1 MLGLFCF
8 VLLLIGFKNTPYFN
22 VMRQR
27 HPGDS
32 EQTHHIDTP
41 DTEAPIVDETWRT
54 MPVVDIP
61 ARHGLEGLFSRFES
75 ALEKYDLQDEPDI
88 WWAMRTAFTVHSRDK
103 RTNGHYTEHL
113 TIVALEVIEDYGILE
128 PDSDISRE
136 DAIAVICAALLHD
149 SIEDHPK
156 DLAFVL
162 SPGDSARNDDEQTAR
177 DKAYAALHERMPLTA
192 DIVLAVSNPV
202 LPRDEN
208 GKLLVDKI
216 EAYTEHTRELLENP
230 QHPYPLAG
238 LVKLSDFR
246 HNAVN
251 NHLTLGPK
259 RGKLDKKYIIQFP
272 AYLEFIYSDHC
283 PIKNSEIRQEI
294 AYDLW
299 TGHDKAITRLQKDEH
314 DEKRRVMYEK
324 VRSGFGHM
332 AVNRFGLNRS
342 KTGSTNTDLL
352 LRDDTEFRHP

>member
-1 MLGLFCF
+1 
-8 VLLLIGFKNTPYFN
+8 
-22 VMRQR
+22 MRSDIPPSPEHSR
-27 HPGDS
+27 PV
-32 EQTHHIDTP
+32 DTP
-41 DTEAPIVDETWRT
+41 EAEPSIDDESWRT

-61 ARHGLEGLFSRFES
+61 AQHGLEGLFSRFES

-128 PDSDISRE
+128 PDSEVSRE
-136 DAIAVICAALLHD
+136 DAIALICAALLHD

-177 DKAYAALHERMPLTA
+177 DKAFAALQERLPVTA
-192 DIVLAVSNPV
+192 EIVLAVSNPV
-202 LPRDEN
+202 LARDEN
-208 GKLLVDKI
+208 GKLLEDKL
-216 EAYTEHTRELLENP
+216 EAYTRHTTELLTNP
-230 QHPYPLAG
+230 EHPYPLAG
-238 LVKLSDFR
+238 LLKLSDFR

-259 RGKLDKKYIIQFP
+259 RAKLDNKYIMQFP
-272 AYLEFIYSDHC
+272 AYLEFIYSDHS
-283 PIKNSEIRQEI
+283 PIKNQEIQQEI

-299 TGHDKAITRLQKDEH
+299 IGHDRAITRLQKDEK
-314 DEKRRVMYEK
+314 DEKRRERNEK
-324 VRSGFGHM
+324 FRTSFGNL
-332 AVNRFGLNRS
+332 AINRFGLQRP
-342 KTGSTNTDLL
+342 KTGSTGTGSLPHDG
-352 LRDDTEFRHP
+352 TEFPHP